1 MIQAI
6 LLQIPG
12 FFASRPPSHGP
23 VIPGP
28 LPQQAQAFLLQPRL
42 LRRRQPE
49 DPFDL
54 ARIER
59 VLPQVSV
66 PEQPA
71 LQRAEKKLLVMGLF
85 NWRAALDGPYARWS

>member
-1 MIQAI
+1 MAVED
-6 LLQIPG
+6 PSKT
-12 FFASRPPSHGP
+12 FSARTNERSHGP

-71 LQRAEKKLLVMGLF
+71 LQAG
-85 NWRAALDGPYARWS
+85 

>member
-1 MIQAI
+1 MAVED
-6 LLQIPG
+6 PSNT
-12 FFASRPPSHGP
+12 FSARTNERSHGP

-28 LPQQAQAFLLQPRL
+28 LPQQAQGFLLQPRL
-42 LRRRQPE
+42 LRHRQPE
-49 DPFDL
+49 GPFDL

-59 VLPQVSV
+59 VLPQVEV

-85 NWRAALDGPYARWS
+85 NWRAALDGPCARWS